1 MGPFTLQGGLSN
13 GFLEA
18 EKEGLVLSAKSSSLL
33 GVAAIFSLLAS
44 VLARSLVSDKTPTE
58 VTAPPAPSLPR
69 MTVIVANR
77 EIEFLSVIKPEAIH
91 EHAINESDVP
101 GDQGIYAHRM
111 DEVAGR
117 IAMTSIHAG
126 SLIHRA
132 DLKDREGGVPLALD
146 IQESMRA
153 ITIRVD
159 DVKGVG
165 GFLARG
171 NLVDVV
177 AVVPSSDHQAS
188 SSAILAQGIR
198 VLAVDQDAA
207 SNREEAKVVR
217 AVTLEVS
224 PNVAE
229 TIFRAEVSGSL
240 KLTLRH
246 PKDKALHVLKVIK
259 AEPAPNQT
267 INLIQG
273 RDSGPLKVYGC
284 ESGQTC
290 PSQRGE

>member
-1 MGPFTLQGGLSN
+1 M
-13 GFLEA
+13 
-18 EKEGLVLSAKSSSLL
+18 
-33 GVAAIFSLLAS
+33 
-44 VLARSLVSDKTPTE
+44 
-58 VTAPPAPSLPR
+58 
-69 MTVIVANR
+69 
-77 EIEFLSVIKPEAIH
+77 
-91 EHAINESDVP
+91 
-101 GDQGIYAHRM
+101 
-111 DEVAGR
+111 
-117 IAMTSIHAG
+117 
-126 SLIHRA
+126 
-132 DLKDREGGVPLALD
+132 
-146 IQESMRA
+146 
-153 ITIRVD
+153 
-159 DVKGVG
+159 
-165 GFLARG
+165 
-171 NLVDVV
+171 
-177 AVVPSSDHQAS
+177 
-188 SSAILAQGIR
+188 AQGIR

-273 RDSGPLKVYGC
+273 RDLGPLKVYGC